1 MLNKITKILWGLF
14 LFTFPLS
21 IRFIVYENASYRF
34 GNFNPWVTG
43 FLYLPEILLGIVFV
57 LWMIQ
62 RFFNTKKDRMF
73 HAGENLMHNAGENPH
88 SRKWI
93 IGLFSLFI
101 LNLSIITILKGD
113 ILLLAIFL
121 LRIFEAGI
129 VFLLIAGENPHS
141 RILKKK
147 TIITILIF
155 GALFQIIWGY
165 IQYQLNHSLGLGLIG
180 EQIIGPDVLG
190 VAKINLTEG
199 IKQIRPYGSFLHP
212 NILAAYLMS
221 ILFISLNYL
230 KKQSLILWIPLLT
243 IGIFLTHSRAAI
255 LATLAGFGLI
265 ILFKFIKEKE
275 VTRWIGVGIIT
286 TVFIGSFW
294 MLQNSHLINTK
305 DNSWQER
312 LNQNE
317 ISKEMIYKNP
327 LGVGIKNFTLEMENY
342 NQTKLKP
349 WGFQPV
355 HNTYLLILNETGIQ
369 GILIFFLLLITF
381 TWKYWDSRYN
391 IALLSLILIAPF
403 DHFLWDSFAGIIL
416 IGIVLSFTSLSSS
429 RRRGSTDAESI
440 L

>member
-1 MLNKITKILWGLF
+1 M
-14 LFTFPLS
+14 
-21 IRFIVYENASYRF
+21 
-34 GNFNPWVTG
+34 
-43 FLYLPEILLGIVFV
+43 LLGVVFV
-57 LWMIQ
+57 LWIIKRIKKNEGAIRESRL
-62 RFFNTKKDRMF
+62 RFF
-73 HAGENLMHNAGENPH
+73 
-88 SRKWI
+88 SRIQI
-93 IGLFSLFI
+93 ILPLLFL

-113 ILLLAIFL
+113 ISLLALSL
-121 LRIFEAGI
+121 LRIFEAEI
-129 VFLLIAGENPHS
+129 IFVLIAGAIRES
-141 RILKKK
+141 RLLKTK

-180 EQIIGPDVLG
+180 EQIIGADILG
-190 VAKINLTEG
+190 VAKINLEEG

-275 VTRWIGVGIIT
+275 ITKWIGIGIIT

-305 DNSWQER
+305 DTSWQER

-317 ISKEMIYKNP
+317 ISKEMIYENP
-327 LGVGIKNFTLEMENY
+327 LGVGVRNFTLEMENY
-342 NQTKLKP
+342 NKTKLKP
-349 WGFQPV
+349 WEFQPV
-355 HNTYLLILNETGIQ
+355 HNTYLLILNETGVQ

-381 TWKYWDSRYN
+381 IWKYWDSRYN

-403 DHFLWDSFAGIIL
+403 DHFLWDSFVGIML
-416 IGIVLSFTSLSSS
+416 IGIVLSFSFTPLSSS